1 VLLVVPSLLSVRIRI
16 LAATL
21 FLSAFLLFVCQPMA
35 GKMLLPYLGGAA
47 SVWTTCV
54 LFFQF
59 MLLVGYIYAHLLARV
74 TDVRKQIV
82 VHAVVLL
89 VPLAFLPIAF
99 QMAPSA
105 ALSQHPLLQVLSL
118 LFASA
123 AVPFFVVST
132 TAPLVQNWLSRTP
145 HRGSDDPYFLYSAS
159 NAGSLLAL
167 LAYPFLI
174 EPRIGVSGQS
184 RLWFAGYVGLL
195 MLFAATIAALYRSQ
209 WSAPRHDPE
218 LSIDVRARLYWVA
231 AAFVPSGL
239 MLAVTNHIAA
249 NVGSVPFLWLMPLV
263 LYLLTFILAFGR
275 RFHATSERISRILP
289 AVLLI
294 FFPLVAVGLVGG
306 VVPPGLNW
314 IIIGLHLL
322 LLYCGALLCHTRLAE
337 RRPDAGHLTEF
348 YFWVAFGG
356 VLGGIFT
363 ATLAPL
369 MFTTVAEYP
378 LLVALLPFF
387 RRTGRQSSMALDILF
402 SAFLGVAIV
411 ATWLIYRFA
420 HLESDAEWLALA
432 HTAFF
437 FVAYKFKNQ
446 ARRFALSFAI
456 LMLAY
461 TLFLPGFFEGG
472 TRIYSARNFFG
483 IKTVLDDPSAHL
495 RELLHGDIIHGIE
508 STDRSRSGQPLS
520 YYYPGGSVSN
530 VVDLLRAREKPE
542 QFAVLGLGT
551 GTMAAYADAS
561 HHVRFYEIDPTVE
574 PIARRYFTF
583 LSRCGSNCDVVIGD
597 GRLQLAQEHDGTFD
611 LLLLDAFSSD
621 SVPTHLLSREAVQMY
636 LSKLTPDGV
645 LLFNVSNRFL
655 DVEKLVSVLV
665 SDAGLVAFS
674 RFDDAGAFKKLGKSP
689 AQHLAAARNMRDLDG
704 LAGKAGWHRVSRPGG
719 FQPWTDDYSN
729 LLSVIRWH

>member
-1 VLLVVPSLLSVRIRI
+1 VRIRI

-21 FLSAFLLFVCQPMA
+21 FASAFLLFVCQPMA

-59 MLLVGYIYAHLLARV
+59 MLLVGYVYAHVLARV
-74 TDVRKQIV
+74 TDVRKQILL
-82 VHAVVLL
+82 HALVLL
-89 VPLAFLPIAF
+89 GPLAFLPITFRTAT
-99 QMAPSA
+99 SA
-105 ALSQHPLLQVLSL
+105 AVPEHPLLQVLAL

-132 TAPLVQNWLSRTP
+132 TAPLVQNWLSRTA
-145 HRGSDDPYFLYSAS
+145 HSGSEDPYFLYSAS

-167 LAYPFLI
+167 LAYPFFI

-195 MLFAATIAALYRSQ
+195 ALFAMTIAALYRSE
-209 WSAPRHDPE
+209 WSAPRHSSDFP
-218 LSIDVRARLYWVA
+218 IDLRMRLYWIA
-231 AAFVPSGL
+231 AAFVPSAL

-263 LYLLTFILAFGR
+263 LYLLTFILAFAR
-275 RFHATSERISRILP
+275 RFHATSQRISRIIP
-289 AVLLI
+289 AILLCL
-294 FFPLVAVGLVGG
+294 FPLVAVGEVGG

-337 RRPDAGHLTEF
+337 RRPDAGHLTEY
-348 YFWVAFGG
+348 YFWIAFGG

-363 ATLAPL
+363 AMLAPL

-387 RRTGRQSSMALDILF
+387 RRTPRQDNSWRDFLF
-402 SAFLGVAIV
+402 PVLLGLAIV
-411 ATWLIYRFA
+411 ATWLIYRVT
-420 HLESDAEWLALA
+420 HLDTDAEWLALA

-437 FVAYKFKNQ
+437 FVAYKFKNNV
-446 ARRFALSFAI
+446 RRFAMCFAV

-461 TLFLPGFFEGG
+461 TLFLPAFFEGA
-472 TRIYSARNFFG
+472 TRVYSARNFFG
-483 IKTVLDDPSAHL
+483 IKTVLDVPAPHL

-508 STDRSRSGQPLS
+508 STDPARSGEPLS

-530 VVDLLRAREKPE
+530 VVDLLRSREKPE
-542 QFAVLGLGT
+542 RFAVLGLGT

-561 HHVRFYEIDPTVE
+561 HHVRFYEIDPTVDT
-574 PIARRYFTF
+574 IARRYFTF
-583 LSRCGSNCDVVIGD
+583 LGRCGANCDVVIGD

-636 LSKLTPDGV
+636 LSKLTPDGI

-655 DVEKLVSVLV
+655 DVHKLVSVLV

-674 RFDDAGAFKKLGKSP
+674 RFDDAPADLKKLGKSP
-689 AQHLAAARNMRDLDG
+689 AQHLAAARHLEDLNG
-704 LAGKAGWHRVSRPGG
+704 LAGKAGWTRISRPAG